1 MNETLFAQLW
11 DLRLSLLSLIRK
23 GHVHPAEFS
32 WAKNTDSF
40 LLMVQVFMEYERCA
54 FESSA
59 PLSNL
64 AELSDVFRIYCW
76 ADTQSL
82 SLQTDSRSHKPCIP
96 T

>member
-11 DLRLSLLSLIRK
+11 DLRLSLLVIRK

-64 AELSDVFRIYCW
+64 AEV
-76 ADTQSL
+76 
-82 SLQTDSRSHKPCIP
+82 K
-96 T
+96 